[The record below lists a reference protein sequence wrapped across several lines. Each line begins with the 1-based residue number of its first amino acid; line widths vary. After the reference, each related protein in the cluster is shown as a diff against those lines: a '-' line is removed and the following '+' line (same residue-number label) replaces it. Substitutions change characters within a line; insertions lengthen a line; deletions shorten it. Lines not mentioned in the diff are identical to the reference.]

1 VPLNGSVRF
10 QINFFYRN
18 DSRIPLVHNVV
29 PTLLPIIWFESSIEI
44 DRKSLDEL
52 GKLSAV
58 ADVFFLIPFVIFLVG
73 IAAVIISLIL
83 LVKIA
88 TKEVNL

>member
-1 VPLNGSVRF
+1 MPLNGSIRF

-29 PTLLPIIWFESSIEI
+29 PTLLPVIWFESSIEI

-52 GKLSAV
+52 GKLSVV

>member
-1 VPLNGSVRF
+1 MPLNGSVRF

-18 DSRIPLVHNVV
+18 DSRIPLVHNVI
-29 PTLLPIIWFESSIEI
+29 PTLLPVIWFESSIKI

-52 GKLSAV
+52 GKLSVV
-58 ADVFFLIPFVIFLVG
+58 AEVFFLIPFVIFLVG

>member
-1 VPLNGSVRF
+1 MPLNGSVRF

-29 PTLLPIIWFESSIEI
+29 PTLLPVIWFESSIEI

-52 GKLSAV
+52 GKLSVV

>member
-29 PTLLPIIWFESSIEI
+29 PTLLPVIWFESSIEI

-52 GKLSAV
+52 GKLSVV